1 MKQRTISL
9 DNSTTLP
16 LLGIVGL
23 VAALSVYSGWLL
35 ISSIVFLIITI
46 AAMAATP
53 VQRIPFSWQFGIPAY
68 YCCFLF
74 FLPILKL
81 WNQDIALDATD
92 DELAVAFAVLS
103 VAIVSFVAGAKLY
116 SGATKETVGMGFSQ
130 VGAFNVLVEPWAI
143 MVLIVLGVVSNVWS
157 YQFGYYG
164 LHVNTYFETNIWS
177 GAIAVFSGLLTIAH
191 VIAWTVY
198 WRHRHRLYLVIGLIS
213 MTIMFISGVISNS
226 KGQILAPFVFTAIG
240 YWGVTGRFPFR
251 QALIGLLMYIL
262 FVYPLITSLRY
273 GLLASSED
281 ATRMELA
288 AGILDTFFSGEWF
301 YQDIVS
307 TAASSIGRGLL
318 EYFAVVVSQ
327 SGANVEYLYGETFLR
342 GFEIVVPR
350 FLNPDK
356 PDMNIGNWTA
366 QSFGAIGSLDNITN
380 LSPTFV
386 GEFYMNFGILGVVV
400 GMFLMGI
407 VAILVDR
414 YIVGDRTSWTM
425 PLVMSAIFWQESF
438 LGHTFLPFLKNL
450 VLMLPVLL
458 ALNAVLFLT
467 TKASRGTS
475 R

>member
-1 MKQRTISL
+1 
-9 DNSTTLP
+9 
-16 LLGIVGL
+16 
-23 VAALSVYSGWLL
+23 
-35 ISSIVFLIITI
+35 
-46 AAMAATP
+46 
-53 VQRIPFSWQFGIPAY
+53 
-68 YCCFLF
+68 
-74 FLPILKL
+74 
-81 WNQDIALDATD
+81 
-92 DELAVAFAVLS
+92 
-103 VAIVSFVAGAKLY
+103 
-116 SGATKETVGMGFSQ
+116 
-130 VGAFNVLVEPWAI
+130 
-143 MVLIVLGVVSNVWS
+143 
-157 YQFGYYG
+157 
-164 LHVNTYFETNIWS
+164 
-177 GAIAVFSGLLTIAH
+177 
-191 VIAWTVY
+191 
-198 WRHRHRLYLVIGLIS
+198 
-213 MTIMFISGVISNS
+213 
-226 KGQILAPFVFTAIG
+226 
-240 YWGVTGRFPFR
+240 
-251 QALIGLLMYIL
+251 
-262 FVYPLITSLRY
+262 
-273 GLLASSED
+273 
-281 ATRMELA
+281 MELA